1 MDNSYQISQLTS
13 EISTFNG
20 VIKDNNEKIGR
31 LEDSKI
37 KIIADQDELSM
48 QKGAVNQPDLSSE
61 TWQGKHTND
70 FLDKRENIKQEYNN
84 MMNTQVGIL
93 LDNIANAIERLK
105 KANLDLS
112 SSIETNRYRIR
123 QLREMEDD

>member
-1 MDNSYQISQLTS
+1 
-13 EISTFNG
+13 
-20 VIKDNNEKIGR
+20 
-31 LEDSKI
+31 
-37 KIIADQDELSM
+37 M

>member
-1 MDNSYQISQLTS
+1 M
-13 EISTFNG
+13 
-20 VIKDNNEKIGR
+20 
-31 LEDSKI
+31 